1 MAPMQ
6 RRVLELRH
14 NATAYDAF
22 YVALAEA
29 LGMRLLT
36 DDQKFARARGG
47 RGDVVSAGERRSAC
61 WSRESPGSGRTLV
74 V

>member
-1 MAPMQ
+1 MPAALPDRDAMAPMQ

-22 YVALAEA
+22 YIVLAEA

-36 DDQKFARARGG
+36 DDQKFARAPGHG
-47 RGDVVSAGERRSAC
+47 VDVVMWG
-61 WSRESPGSGRTLV
+61 
-74 V
+74 

>member
-22 YVALAEA
+22 YVALAET
-29 LGMRLLT
+29 LGIPLLT
-36 DDQKFARARGG
+36 DDQQFARA
-47 RGDVVSAGERRSAC
+47 
-61 WSRESPGSGRTLV
+61 PGMGWTW
-74 V
+74 